1 MIGDELPQDLLL
13 LYTGGLRGD
22 LHLLPRLHTFIR
34 DVKNRVNT
42 PSLLLDLGDSCA
54 PESWHCAATGGRSML
69 IALDAMGCH
78 AARVD
83 GLDGAGRERLKAN
96 LMGMA
101 LVDALHP
108 WQHERGISV
117 TAHLPDPAARLSILL
132 APAEVTQLDGTTLRL
147 AGVRAGQLGVVQV
160 RLLEHAA
167 VSLVKS
173 QILEMPRDAQ
183 PDPTIAGVV
192 DFIEAEAR
200 HFQRRSD

>member
-1 MIGDELPQDLLL
+1 MMEAEAPQHLVL

-34 DVKNRVNT
+34 EVKSRFNT
-42 PSLLLDLGDSCA
+42 PTLLLDLGDSCA

-69 IALDAMGCH
+69 IALDALGCQ
-78 AARVD
+78 AARVE
-83 GLDGAGRERLKAN
+83 GLEAAGRDRLKAN

-108 WQHERGISV
+108 WQHERGICV
-117 TAHLPDPAARLSILL
+117 TAHRPDPAARLSILL
-132 APAEVTQLDGTTLRL
+132 APAEATQLDGTTLCL
-147 AGVRAGQLGVVQV
+147 AGVRAGQLGVVQAY
-160 RLLEHAA
+160 LLEHA

-173 QILEMPRDAQ
+173 QILEMPRDTQ